1 MGVKVH
7 RLLMIVLSDQ
17 FWYVTENAQIKLYV
31 TPKTEGN
38 FYVYI
43 KIMDRTSIYKEE
55 ASFVFCNDKLHTYF
69 GPEKDTFIS
78 LLAIV
83 AKVPAEIW
91 PFLLLNVGC
100 VH

>member
-31 TPKTEGN
+31 TPKTEGD

-55 ASFVFCNDKLHTYF
+55 ANLCSVMTNYTYF

-78 LLAIV
+78 LLANA